1 MGSIVTKLKNARVAR
16 LATVDPAGRPHL
28 VPVCF
33 VYHGKAFY
41 TAVDQK
47 PKRVP
52 AQNLARLRNIRHSPQ
67 VALLIDDYDEDWSR
81 LWYVLVRGKAKLLPE
96 SAAKER
102 RVVIRALR
110 AKYPQYRTGMLTD
123 DAPIIRITV
132 DRISSWPI

>member
-1 MGSIVTKLKNARVAR
+1 MDSISIRLKNARVAR
-16 LATVDPAGRPHL
+16 LATVDPAGRPHI
-28 VPVCF
+28 VPICF
-33 VYHGKAFY
+33 VYHGNAFY

-52 AQNLARLRNIRHSPQ
+52 AQKLARLRNIKHSPD
-67 VALLIDDYDEDWSR
+67 VALLIDHYDEDWSR
-81 LWYVLVRGKAKLLPE
+81 LWYVLVRGKAKLVPK

-110 AKYPQYRTGMLTD
+110 AKYPQYRAGILTD

-132 DRISSWPI
+132 ARLSSWRI

>member
-1 MGSIVTKLKNARVAR
+1 MESISTRLKNARVAR
-16 LATVDPAGRPHL
+16 LATVDPDSRPHI

-33 VYHGKAFY
+33 AYKGKAFY

-47 PKRVP
+47 TKRVP
-52 AQNLARLRNIRHSPQ
+52 AQKLARLRNIRHCPQ
-67 VALLIDDYDEDWSR
+67 VALLLDHYDEDWSR
-81 LWYVLVRGKAKLLPE
+81 LWYVLVWGRAKLLPK

-102 RVVIRALR
+102 RAVIRALR

-132 DRISSWPI
+132 DRISCWHV